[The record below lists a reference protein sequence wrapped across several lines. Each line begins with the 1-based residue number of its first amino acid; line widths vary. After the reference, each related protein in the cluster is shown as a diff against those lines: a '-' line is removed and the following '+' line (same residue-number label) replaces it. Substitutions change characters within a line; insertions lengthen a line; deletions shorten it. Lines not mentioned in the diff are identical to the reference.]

1 MLQRLTKQPDF
12 WAMKWGIMILQLW
25 NKGLTLMRIRR
36 SNSASSTS
44 WLCGV
49 EWSVVEKGRRG
60 GERENEMG
68 MGFGRGKRWQEM
80 EKVQRGRKDA
90 VVSMESLPWLCFLHN
105 TSVVHDDVKSAVLR
119 KRCVKCFL
127 PGLDIGDIT
136 GHSGD
141 VTGWVGACYLVGEL
155 GVDVHDNNFG
165 TFGCVLFCY
174 CW

>member
-1 MLQRLTKQPDF
+1 M
-12 WAMKWGIMILQLW
+12 AVWGGVVSGREGEERW
-25 NKGLTLMRIRR
+25 GKGKGDGD
-36 SNSASSTS
+36 
-44 WLCGV
+44 GV
-49 EWSVVEKGRRG
+49 WKG
-60 GERENEMG
+60 
-68 MGFGRGKRWQEM
+68 
-80 EKVQRGRKDA
+80 EKVERRWRRFRIDT

-141 VTGWVGACYLVGEL
+141 VAGWVGACNLISEF
-155 GVDVHDNNFG
+155 GVDVHDDDFG
-165 TFGCVLFCY
+165 AFGCVFLCY

>member
-1 MLQRLTKQPDF
+1 
-12 WAMKWGIMILQLW
+12 
-25 NKGLTLMRIRR
+25 
-36 SNSASSTS
+36 
-44 WLCGV
+44 
-49 EWSVVEKGRRG
+49 
-60 GERENEMG
+60 MG
-68 MGFGRGKRWQEM
+68 KGKRRWGWGLEGGKGGKEM

-90 VVSMESLPWLCFLHN
+90 AVSMESLPWLRFLHN

-141 VTGWVGACYLVGEL
+141 VARWVGACNLVSEF
-155 GVDVHDNNFG
+155 GVDVHDDDFG
-165 TFGCVLFCY
+165 AFGCVFLCY